1 MGFTKENGA
10 AKLGEPSEAVP
21 PQGKLAA
28 FLVAALVIG
37 ETGVILQLFFN
48 VIKEEGPIMTSFL
61 QTVVGTALLWCVVR
75 PKLNAGWP
83 LWWRALAVGGSSV
96 VSLVAA
102 REAMTLVPYGTIT
115 CLAFVFGPMFAMTF
129 RIGRA
134 AKARTLKRKWTIAS
148 PFLAA
153 ASVFLLVDGLGSG
166 DLVGFGLIGLVA
178 LAYHVYAT
186 TTSGLQREDVNTVAT
201 LARLPTVLLLT
212 GMLFSAEAP
221 SALLHVSG
229 QAWWV
234 CSVSGAVG
242 VVALLMINAAWKRG
256 LTVTTHAGVMPVD
269 NGLAMVDGML
279 AGQFPSLANW
289 FGAGLV
295 VAAEVGATRARIPD
309 GDKPSKFAA
318 FMDGLPPRIARL
330 MSMCVRYVRN
340 TRLARLVRTCVA
352 RVRSKEKPEG

>member
-1 MGFTKENGA
+1 MGFTQGKGA
-10 AKLGEPSEAVP
+10 PELEKPSKPAL

-28 FLVAALVIG
+28 LVITALVVG
-37 ETGVILQLFFN
+37 ETGVVLQLYFN
-48 VIKEEGPIMTSFL
+48 VIKQEGAIMTSFL
-61 QTVVGTALLWCVVR
+61 QTIVGTALLWCVVR

-102 REAMTLVPYGTIT
+102 REAMTVVPYGTIT
-115 CLAFVFGPMFAMTF
+115 CLAFVFGPMAAMSF
-129 RIGRA
+129 RIVRA
-134 AKARTLKRKWTIAS
+134 RRMKALLWPIM
-148 PFLAA
+148 AA
-153 ASVFLLVDGLGSG
+153 ASVFLLVDGLGLG
-166 DLVGFGLIGLVA
+166 DIVGFGLIGLVA

-221 SALLHVSG
+221 GALLDVSAE
-229 QAWWV
+229 AWWV

-242 VVALLMINAAWKRG
+242 VVALLMINKAWQRG

-289 FGAGLV
+289 AGAGLV
-295 VAAEVGATRARIPD
+295 IASEVGATRARIPD
-309 GDKPSKFAA
+309 GDKPSRFAA
-318 FMDGLPPRIARL
+318 FLDGLPARF
-330 MSMCVRYVRN
+330 
-340 TRLARLVRTCVA
+340 AR
-352 RVRSKEKPEG
+352 

>member
-1 MGFTKENGA
+1 MGFTHRKGA
-10 AKLGEPSEAVP
+10 TKLEKSSKAAL
-21 PQGKLAA
+21 PQGRLAA
-28 FLVAALVIG
+28 LVVAALVIG
-37 ETGVILQLFFN
+37 ETGVVLQLFFN
-48 VIKEEGPIMTSFL
+48 VIKEEGAIMTSFL

-75 PKLNAGWP
+75 PKLHAGWS
-83 LWWRALAVGGSSV
+83 LWWRSLAVGGSSV
-96 VSLVAA
+96 LSLVAA

-115 CLAFVFGPMFAMTF
+115 CLAFVFGAMAAMTF
-129 RIGRA
+129 RIIRA
-134 AKARTLKRKWTIAS
+134 RRKWALVW
-148 PFLAA
+148 PLLAA

-166 DLVGFGLIGLVA
+166 DIVGFGLIGLVA

-186 TTSGLQREDVNTVAT
+186 TTSGLKREDVNTVAT

-212 GMLFSAEAP
+212 GMLFSAEEP
-221 SALLHVSG
+221 GALLHVSG
-229 QAWWV
+229 EAWWV

-289 FGAGLV
+289 AGAGLV

-318 FMDGLPPRIARL
+318 FMDGLPARIARL
-330 MSMCVRYVRN
+330 MSMCVRYVRK